1 MGKFPVDGLGKLP
14 HIVSMEKL
22 ISEIQ
27 SYAAA
32 QGVTPQKFLRDVIG
46 ASWNTWQKW
55 RDGESSPTMAVADR
69 LRAYIADNPPAKT
82 SEGAS
87 A

>member
-1 MGKFPVDGLGKLP
+1 MGKFPVDALGKLP
-14 HIVSMEKL
+14 HIVAMEQL

-27 SYAAA
+27 TFASA

-55 RDGESSPTMAVADR
+55 RDGESTPTMAVADR
-69 LRAYIADNPPAKT
+69 IRTHIADSKPAKT
-82 SEGAS
+82 SEDA